1 MNNAKNEGLGRIE
14 TCARAF
20 EGDCRRDRRGGC
32 AHADPRAGGV
42 FVSRSVKAYR
52 VSGICR
58 VRACRGGIRDRP
70 PQNSPEAEC
79 FPARYRR
86 RDCPCLVFCRFS
98 SHRRRKRDLSRR
110 ICRVSLRRGPAR
122 GAVRSSRGKAQAE
135 KTREALIAEESTA
148 QTIAVSRIIHAA
160 EMPCS
165 RSATA

>member
-1 MNNAKNEGLGRIE
+1 MNNAKNEGSDASRLALALLKGTAVGIGAAAVLMPILALAAYSSPDPSKLTVYLGY
-14 TCARAF
+14 AAF
-20 EGDCRRDRRGGC
+20 
-32 AHADPRAGGV
+32 ALAA
-42 FVSRSVKAYR
+42 A
-52 VSGICR
+52 VSGI
-58 VRACRGGIRDRP
+58 AAAKFTGGGMLPGAI
-70 PQNSPEAEC
+70 SA
-79 FPARYRR
+79 AGLSV
-86 RDCPCLVFCRFS
+86 LVFAV

>member
-1 MNNAKNEGLGRIE
+1 MNNAKNEGSGRIE

-32 AHADPRAGGV
+32 AHADPCAGGV

-58 VRACRGGIRDRP
+58 VRACRGGIRDRR
-70 PQNSPEAEC
+70 C
-79 FPARYRR
+79 KIHRR
-86 RDCPCLVFCRFS
+86 RNASRRDIGGGTVRACFRRFS

-160 EMPCS
+160 EMLCS

>member
-1 MNNAKNEGLGRIE
+1 MQKTKARDASRLALALLKGTAVGIGAAAVLMPILALAAYSSPDPSKLTVYLGY
-14 TCARAF
+14 AAF
-20 EGDCRRDRRGGC
+20 
-32 AHADPRAGGV
+32 ALAA
-42 FVSRSVKAYR
+42 A
-52 VSGICR
+52 VSGIAAAKFTGGGMLPGAISAAGT
-58 VRACRGGIRDRP
+58 VRACFR
-70 PQNSPEAEC
+70 
-79 FPARYRR
+79 
-86 RDCPCLVFCRFS
+86 RFS

>member
-1 MNNAKNEGLGRIE
+1 MNNAKNEGSDASRLALALLKGTAVGI
-14 TCARAF
+14 
-20 EGDCRRDRRGGC
+20 GGGC

-58 VRACRGGIRDRP
+58 VRACRGGIRDR
-70 PQNSPEAEC
+70 
-79 FPARYRR
+79 RRKIHRR
-86 RDCPCLVFCRFS
+86 RNASRRDIGGGTVRACFRRFS
-98 SHRRRKRDLSRR
+98 SHRRRKRDLSRC

-160 EMPCS
+160 EMLCS